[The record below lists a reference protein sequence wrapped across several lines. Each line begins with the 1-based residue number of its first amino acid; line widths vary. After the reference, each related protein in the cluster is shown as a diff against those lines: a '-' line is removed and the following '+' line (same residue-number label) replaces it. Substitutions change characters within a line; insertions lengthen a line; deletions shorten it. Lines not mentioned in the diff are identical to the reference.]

1 MDYVQ
6 VIMENF
12 PVLGIVLLGLINM
25 ITSILTFRKTGKIV
39 RPSSDPVEEDLQKL
53 IDYHQKTADD
63 LRAVRSSNINSK
75 EVKK

>member
-6 VIMENF
+6 IVMENL
-12 PVLGIVLLGLINM
+12 PVLGVVLVGLINM

-39 RPSSDPVEEDLQKL
+39 RSSSDPVQEDLQKL
-53 IDYHQKTADD
+53 IDYHQKTADN
-63 LRAVRSSNINSK
+63 LRVGLSNTNNK